1 MKLGQL
7 LFVPAMRIAATVP
20 CPANLLCAPAF
31 SLVRQSGLGAGNP
44 LIMHASLLGIRQHP
58 VGCADELKGLCEAR
72 VTVVMVGMKF
82 MAQRFVGRPNHF
94 GWRIACHFQII
105 VVRVQLLHCPVSDAM
120 IPS

>member
-1 MKLGQL
+1 M
-7 LFVPAMRIAATVP
+7 PAMGCAATVP
-20 CPANLLCAPAF
+20 CPANLLRASAF
-31 SLVRQSGLGAGNP
+31 SLARQSGLGAGDP

-82 MAQRFVGRPNHF
+82 MTQRFVGRPNHF

>member
-1 MKLGQL
+1 MCDDGPLHGE
-7 LFVPAMRIAATVP
+7 
-20 CPANLLCAPAF
+20 
-31 SLVRQSGLGAGNP
+31 LVARVRGFPGPSVRP
-44 LIMHASLLGIRQHP
+44 RRWRSIDHARVALGIRQHP
-58 VGCADELKGLCEAR
+58 VGGADELKGLCEAR